1 MVGHTGEKNRERFVV
16 MNLISQKCEKI
27 KQRRWEVFF
36 QFCSHLLDECFFQS
50 RGNKIWHSLFW
61 FNEFCLFDVDEFR
74 INKFPMKW

>member
-36 QFCSHLLDECFFQS
+36 FVLIYLMNVSFNPEETKFVILCFDLTNFV
-50 RGNKIWHSLFW
+50 
-61 FNEFCLFDVDEFR
+61 CLTSMNFG
-74 INKFPMKW
+74 